1 MPILYVIAIG
11 IFLWSS
17 KGKLKSLWN
26 TTVTVL
32 IWLNVGALVWK
43 LSPPL
48 HPLVLNFWNKMISP
62 YFSFLQPFG
71 IILKNLVVNL
81 LKLLSGVE
89 VK

>member
-1 MPILYVIAIG
+1 MPILYVAGIG
-11 IFLWSS
+11 IILWSS

-32 IWLNVGALVWK
+32 IWLNVGALIWK

-48 HPLVLNFWNKMISP
+48 HPLVLNLWNKIISP

-71 IILKNLVVNL
+71 IVFKNLVVNL
-81 LKLLSGVE
+81 LKLLSGVGG
-89 VK
+89 K